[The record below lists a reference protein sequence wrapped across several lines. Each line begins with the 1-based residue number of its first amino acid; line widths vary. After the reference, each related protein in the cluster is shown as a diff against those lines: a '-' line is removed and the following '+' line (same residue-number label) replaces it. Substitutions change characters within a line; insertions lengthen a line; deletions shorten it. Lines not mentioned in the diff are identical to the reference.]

1 MANGQIITDSYTGPS
16 RREPEP
22 QGWHLDKK
30 VPISII
36 FTIIGLAITGFMG
49 FADLKRDVELLKANS
64 VVLHE
69 RDTKQE
75 NDIRYALE
83 QVREQYKELSAKLDR
98 LSERERDR
106 YRNQKQ

>member
-1 MANGQIITDSYTGPS
+1 MPPNQIVTDSYVGPS

-36 FTIIGLAITGFMG
+36 FTIIGLAISGFWG
-49 FADLKRDVELLKANS
+49 FADLKKDVELLKANAS
-64 VVLHE
+64 VLHD
-69 RDTKQE
+69 RDNKQE
-75 NDIRYALE
+75 SDIRYALE
-83 QVREQYKELSAKLDR
+83 QVREQYKELSSKLDR

-106 YRNQKQ
+106 YRNQQK